1 VTTWSTCDTIIK
13 NSDISAAAETLP
25 SSSSSTLLNN
35 YNPLPYSNSFVSYS
49 RFVFFFHF
57 WAHIIFFQNLLEAV
71 RNFPNGDYLFRIF
84 DKNKKLDDASRKII
98 IDSIIQWH
106 MQHSIRITRFMFES
120 LAPDIEVH
128 FKDNKVCIS
137 KIHSQKDMFLN
148 F

>member
-1 VTTWSTCDTIIK
+1 VTTWSTCDTIT
-13 NSDISAAAETLP
+13 NSDISAAAETFP

-35 YNPLPYSNSFVSYS
+35 YNPLPYSNSF
-49 RFVFFFHF
+49 
-57 WAHIIFFQNLLEAV
+57 NLLEAV
-71 RNFPNGDYLFRIF
+71 RNFPNGDYVFRIF

-120 LAPDIEVH
+120 LASDIEVH
-128 FKDNKVCIS
+128 FKDNKVCIF
-137 KIHSQKDMFLN
+137 KIHSQKICFLN